1 MIPPVALC
9 HPPNIISLRGR
20 QLNTPPHDPVHTSS
34 NSPLS
39 SARDAQIS
47 TAFPAALPLV
57 EGETTVT
64 SSDGGFEEILQLPI
78 LQENFPIDPAIIAD
92 DEAWE
97 TDDLRG
103 LVRQGDGLVGL
114 KPICLYPGPPLSM
127 FWDAPDSRQIPEERL
142 AGNTLAE
149 GNPHIHGSQ
158 PQNPS
163 RLSAETDAPCFSS
176 VDEGSRPE
184 RAKSLKRGA
193 EGLEEQTAKRPRVAS
208 PAGEGSF
215 TALRCHF
222 LSLCLDERL
231 QFLSWLFEG
240 ALANCTPDSDES
252 ARLNVREDPRE
263 ETEQTRPERGEGRK
277 GGDKRWRWS
286 AEEDARLWDMVE
298 ERRSWSEIE
307 RCFPGRTESALRQ
320 RQSRLQKNQ
329 RRIRPA
335 KPTATTPAVAVVPPA
350 TISAPDTDVDSDRS
364 VGRWADFRPTAAI
377 PRRYLCGCFCHGSE
391 ALEIL
396 HGSAVTPPAAV
407 DQWTAVDN
415 PQLSPDDET
424 RGLVRKK
431 KKARWTRKDDER
443 LGSLRARDWRWWEIK
458 QQFSHRTVAALQQ
471 RCMKLRAT
479 RLTNTPK
486 VAEDV
491 PLPSDTVASDRRLSG
506 DFLRLRNLH

>member
-1 MIPPVALC
+1 MNSTFHATFRPWALPHPKPPPS
-9 HPPNIISLRGR
+9 HKPPNSSTSACSPPPKPHHDPPSSTLPPPKHHLPARPPAEVCVPSSTDTRLASPSVPKFPPRPRQISLSPSS
-20 QLNTPPHDPVHTSS
+20 TPPHDPVHTSS

-222 LSLCLDERL
+222 LSLCLDE
-231 QFLSWLFEG
+231 
-240 ALANCTPDSDES
+240 
-252 ARLNVREDPRE
+252 
-263 ETEQTRPERGEGRK
+263 
-277 GGDKRWRWS
+277 
-286 AEEDARLWDMVE
+286 
-298 ERRSWSEIE
+298 
-307 RCFPGRTESALRQ
+307 
-320 RQSRLQKNQ
+320 
-329 RRIRPA
+329 
-335 KPTATTPAVAVVPPA
+335 
-350 TISAPDTDVDSDRS
+350 
-364 VGRWADFRPTAAI
+364 
-377 PRRYLCGCFCHGSE
+377 
-391 ALEIL
+391 
-396 HGSAVTPPAAV
+396 
-407 DQWTAVDN
+407 
-415 PQLSPDDET
+415 
-424 RGLVRKK
+424 
-431 KKARWTRKDDER
+431 
-443 LGSLRARDWRWWEIK
+443 
-458 QQFSHRTVAALQQ
+458 
-471 RCMKLRAT
+471 
-479 RLTNTPK
+479 
-486 VAEDV
+486 
-491 PLPSDTVASDRRLSG
+491 
-506 DFLRLRNLH
+506 